1 MQTVFSEA
9 LLAGLRAQNSAA
21 EQFRDDTFQDPDD
34 SGPRLSVT
42 LKQSPN
48 GETYALPEP
57 LEAEQTSGRCPY
69 TLEQS
74 SAPQSPPRAPAAAT
88 GTPAMPDLLDPAVLR
103 TMPPRVAAFML
114 YESRDPPPWRYCET
128 GAERE
133 WREQCES
140 DGAWTG

>member
-1 MQTVFSEA
+1 VPT
-9 LLAGLRAQNSAA
+9 
-21 EQFRDDTFQDPDD
+21 DDPDDSIEPDD

-42 LKQSPN
+42 LKQLPN

-74 SAPQSPPRAPAAAT
+74 SAPQSPPRAPAAAAS
-88 GTPAMPDLLDPAVLR
+88 TPAMPDLLDPVALR

-114 YESRDPPPWRYCET
+114 YEPREPPR
-128 GAERE
+128 GATARLEPSVSGESSARAMERGLVSVVPYTKGT
-133 WREQCES
+133 Q
-140 DGAWTG
+140 A